1 LATALATSG
10 KTIFHALVHGHSM
23 LYTSSDRSPED
34 YQMTSTT
41 THDCPLPRSYM
52 PEEEK
57 KGLSPNVL
65 LACESSAAIKAGD
78 ENAAWAWL
86 SMAKIP
92 ESALS
97 AMLSTFGKDFLAAR
111 GFKV

>member
-1 LATALATSG
+1 MRQRRKNDFGVVYST
-10 KTIFHALVHGHSM
+10 HQ
-23 LYTSSDRSPED
+23 PED
-34 YQMTSTT
+34 CQMTTT
-41 THDCPLPRSYM
+41 AKPAADRPLPRSYM

-78 ENAAWAWL
+78 EDAAWAWL
-86 SMAKIP
+86 SMARIP

-97 AMLSTFGKDFLAAR
+97 AMLSAFGKDFLATR